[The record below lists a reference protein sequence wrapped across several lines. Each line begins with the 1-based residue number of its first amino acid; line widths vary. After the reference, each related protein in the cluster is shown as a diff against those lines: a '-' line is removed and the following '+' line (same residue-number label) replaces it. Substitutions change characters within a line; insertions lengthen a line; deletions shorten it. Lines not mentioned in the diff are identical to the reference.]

1 MDYEL
6 VKKLSRKRVRS
17 LAELAALDPVS
28 RLDALTSAGA
38 LAQRVR
44 PLRLRLWCLAAAHA
58 PAELAGTKS
67 CRDLTRAS
75 LVACAYPLP
84 GSLNVDV
91 TACFGHDEA
100 TASLQATQ
108 ACARLRQWVCERQA

>member
-17 LAELAALDPVS
+17 LAELAALDPIG

-38 LAQRVR
+38 LPPGAS
-44 PLRLRLWCLAAAHA
+44 PLRLRLWCLAAHG

-75 LVACAYPLP
+75 LVACAHPLP
-84 GSLNVDV
+84 ASLNVDV

-100 TASLQATQ
+100 TARLQATQ
-108 ACARLRQWVCERQA
+108 ACARLRQWVCARQA